1 MTVEFRPATPQDRKR
16 YYTEEWSV
24 EDVPDFILDTLSQRE
39 FGFDHDGQGPRDRY
53 NVFTTPEGL
62 ETYMKNR
69 APFAAY
75 SSVSLYKNP
84 AARKG
89 WEKAE
94 LIFDIDA
101 KDLPVKNCCG
111 EGMVCQ
117 VCLERARSLV
127 IKLDRVLRE
136 ELCVKNINYVYSGR
150 GYHIRIL
157 DEDIMPEG
165 DPLRASI
172 LDYVRGNVPVE
183 DQSRKRTGRD
193 QTLQRGGYTGIF
205 KSRLADIIQYAEVRD
220 LRGFGISAKKADDIV
235 ERRGDIMEELEAGD
249 DRILKDITKSAYDKF
264 IQRAAVQIASF
275 LDAKVTVDVKRI
287 LRLPSSLHSKVCMK
301 CVWVKDILDFDPLT
315 DAVPEF
321 LEKE

>member
-1 MTVEFRPATPQDRKR
+1 VPFRPATIEERRR
-16 YYTEEWSV
+16 YYREEWSV
-24 EDVPDFILDTLSQRE
+24 DEVPGFILDTLSRRE

-53 NVFTTPEGL
+53 NVFTTPEAL
-62 ETYMKNR
+62 ETYLKDR

-111 EGMVCQ
+111 EGEVCR
-117 VCLERARSLV
+117 VCLERARQLV
-127 IKLDRVLRE
+127 IKLDRTLKE
-136 ELCVKNINYVYSGR
+136 ELCLEDINYVYSGR

-157 DEDIMPEG
+157 DGDVVPEG

-172 LDYVRGNVPVE
+172 LDYVRGNVPVV
-183 DQSRKRTGRD
+183 DQSRRKAGRD
-193 QTLQRGGYTGIF
+193 QTIQRGGYTGIF
-205 KSRLADIIQYAEVRD
+205 KSRLADIIQYAEIKD
-220 LRGFGISAKKADDIV
+220 LRGFGISAAKANDII
-235 ERRGDIMEELEAGD
+235 EHREDIIRELEAGE
-249 DRILKDITKSAYDKF
+249 DRILRGITKAAHGRF
-264 IQRAAVQIASF
+264 LERAAVQIASF

-287 LRLPSSLHSKVCMK
+287 LRLPSSLHSKVSMK
-301 CVWVKDILDFDPLT
+301 CVWVRDITKFDPLR
-315 DAVPEF
+315 DAVPGF
-321 LEKE
+321 VEKE